1 MGYTTEVAE
10 LAGVDSATGKRKLL
24 QSDSAPASAR
34 KQANEFRTTIFGW
47 PNSRRIFGHHP
58 GATKQELSVAEDYC
72 KRENKIF
79 CFDCGTTLAPNKKG
93 WVNHRA
99 TKKCIDAAKD
109 PRNRF
114 NGSLLIA
121 ARAAS
126 AVERGNNLLHA
137 PFPAQQFT
145 LVCCCV
151 DSTEDKKIAMLTS
164 AALAAANISYTSQ
177 AEIFG
182 AGSPEIA
189 GLVRLGAMG
198 LGGADTIAQNV
209 KSAVRGVWEDKVLAA
224 WDVTRAERLPVCL
237 LADESTAKTERT
249 EGTYECEG

>member
-1 MGYTTEVAE
+1 MSYVGAFLDEGDGSGLGYTTEVAE

-126 AVERGNNLLHA
+126 AVL
-137 PFPAQQFT
+137 
-145 LVCCCV
+145 
-151 DSTEDKKIAMLTS
+151 
-164 AALAAANISYTSQ
+164 
-177 AEIFG
+177 
-182 AGSPEIA
+182 
-189 GLVRLGAMG
+189 
-198 LGGADTIAQNV
+198 
-209 KSAVRGVWEDKVLAA
+209 
-224 WDVTRAERLPVCL
+224 
-237 LADESTAKTERT
+237 
-249 EGTYECEG
+249 